1 MARRKEAEDDDSL
14 ELFLSTSCDSFGGIV
29 FIMLLIC
36 LLPTKKLDRLIEER
50 DRAKAQLA
58 QIQSEIDK
66 LQDRAKLAAA
76 EKDQKPKSDPPTLLA
91 KLTSAEN
98 ELKARERERKDLEV
112 ALAEAPP
119 KPKPGGELRYT
130 RRPYLH
136 EVDKQTFPIV
146 IFENKVL
153 LPQAGK
159 DFHLNEDDFEL
170 VRLPKIMQFKPR
182 SGKGVDAKAWL
193 KSEDGMRVVTDRL
206 PRDKIVVNI
215 LLYPDSVASFEAVR
229 SAFTAQGYDY
239 NWMPLATTEP
249 VNLAT
254 GGGSGTTKN
263 DAQ

>member
-1 MARRKEAEDDDSL
+1 MARRKVAEDDDSL

-36 LLPTKKLDRLIEER
+36 LLPTKKLDNLIAER
-50 DRAKAQLA
+50 DRARAQLA

-66 LQDRAKLAAA
+66 LQDRAKLASAHA
-76 EKDQKPKSDPPTLLA
+76 PKPKADPPPLQAQLA
-91 KLTSAEN
+91 SAEN
-98 ELKARERERKDLEV
+98 ELKVRELERTELE
-112 ALAEAPP
+112 ASLAEAPP

-146 IFENKVL
+146 IFENKVM

-159 DFHLNEDDFEL
+159 DFHLNEEDFEL
-170 VRLPKIMQFKPR
+170 VRLPKIMQFKPL
-182 SGKGVDAKAWL
+182 SGKGVDTKTWL
-193 KSEDGMRVVTDRL
+193 KSADGLRDVTDRL

-239 NWMPLATTEP
+239 NWMPLAPTEP